1 MRTTSASAAIPEEGS
16 IAGDL
21 ARGVLGFLWNAIRV
35 PILFCLLIL
44 EPFVRVVLSGAALL
58 GVITAFIY
66 KGSAVP
72 HDPFWFLIWMSLG
85 CVVVLVV
92 YYGLIRLFS

>member
-1 MRTTSASAAIPEEGS
+1 MRTTSACVSMPEEGS

-21 ARGVLGFLWNAIRV
+21 ARGVLGFLWNAIRL

-44 EPFVRVVLSGAALL
+44 EPFVRVLLSGAALL
-58 GVITAFIY
+58 GVLTAFIY
-66 KGSAVP
+66 EGSSVP

-85 CVVVLVV
+85 CVMALVI
-92 YYGLIRLFS
+92 YYGFIRLLS

>member
-1 MRTTSASAAIPEEGS
+1 MTTRSARASMPEEGS
-16 IAGDL
+16 IASDL
-21 ARGVLGFLWNAIRV
+21 ARGVLGFLWHAIRL

-44 EPFVRVVLSGAALL
+44 EPFVRVLLSGAALL
-58 GVITAFIY
+58 GVLTASIY
-66 KGSAVP
+66 KGSTVS

-92 YYGLIRLFS
+92 YHGLIRLFS